1 MEILS
6 TGEKIRRARIQ
17 KGMTLKT
24 LCGDEISVSKMST
37 IENDKIQAEEWILDL
52 VAERLGIKKDDLKK
66 DIVQEINEELKSLSE
81 KLFSKTY
88 EKEIKNIISVCDSNG
103 LSVQSFLAKRQL
115 IDHYLL
121 KSRGDELNVEIAN
134 LYSALI
140 NIVSTETLF
149 LYFLTMGKYLYHS
162 SEHKNAL
169 VFFDN
174 LMLHFDVLPASI
186 TKETKLEIP
195 LMAANCHIYLEEY
208 DEAKKYISFIDELLR
223 ISKDDQVKGSIHLL
237 YYLISS
243 SSEASYDYKKVS
255 DYLANYPEIHARAK
269 YFIAVKLL
277 TKNDFEGAYREMREA
292 SQIFPEDKYS
302 DNVELLLDAMERFVD
317 SGHFE
322 EASKYIDL
330 IVNSAIENKNP
341 ITMEKAYYYK
351 GLLLSEKGSYDMAET
366 YMSVSLDMLIKRG
379 KSSKL
384 AKRYRDLGDIY
395 YKMGKKEEAI
405 KHYTTSINIKNNSN

>member
-6 TGEKIRRARIQ
+6 TGEKIRRARVH

-52 VAERLGIKKDDLKK
+52 VAERLDIKKDDLKK
-66 DIVQEINEELKSLSE
+66 DIVQEINEEMKNLSE
-81 KLFSKTY
+81 NLFSKTY
-88 EKEIKNIISVCDSNG
+88 EKEIKNIINVCDSNR
-103 LSVQSFLAKRQL
+103 LAIQSFMAKRQL

-121 KSRGDELNVEIAN
+121 KSKTEELNVEIAN

-140 NIVSTETLF
+140 SIVSTETLF

-162 SEHKNAL
+162 SEYKNAL

-174 LMLHFDVLPASI
+174 LMINFDVLPVSI
-186 TKETKLEIP
+186 SKETKLDIP

-208 DEAKKYISFIDELLR
+208 DEAKKYIKHIDELLR
-223 ISKDDQVKGSIHLL
+223 ISKDDKVKGAIHLL

-243 SSEASYDYKKVS
+243 SGETSDDYNKVS
-255 DYLANYPEIHARAK
+255 DYLVNYPEIHAQAK

-277 TKNDFEGAYREMREA
+277 KENKFEEAYREMREA
-292 SQIFPEDKYS
+292 SQIFPDDKYS

-330 IVNSAIENKNP
+330 IVNSAIDNKNP
-341 ITMEKAYYYK
+341 VTMEKAYYYK
-351 GLLLSEKGSYDMAET
+351 GLLLSEKGCYDMAET

-405 KHYTTSINIKNNSN
+405 KYYTTSINIKSSFK

>member
-52 VAERLGIKKDDLKK
+52 VADRLGIKKDDLKK
-66 DIVQEINEELKSLSE
+66 DIVQEITEELKSLSE

-88 EKEIKNIISVCDSNG
+88 EKEIKNLISVCDSNG
-103 LSVQSFLAKRQL
+103 LTIQSFLAKRQL
-115 IDHYLL
+115 IDHYLV
-121 KSRGDELNVEIAN
+121 KSKVEELNVEIAN

-162 SEHKNAL
+162 SEYKNAL

-208 DEAKKYISFIDELLR
+208 DEAKKYLSYIDELLKT
-223 ISKDDQVKGSIHLL
+223 SKDDKVKGSIHLL

-243 SSEASYDYKKVS
+243 SSELSYDYKKVS
-255 DYLANYPEIHARAK
+255 DYLVNYPEIHARAK

-341 ITMEKAYYYK
+341 VTMEKAYYYK

-366 YMSVSLDMLIKRG
+366 YMSVSLDMLIKKG

-395 YKMGKKEEAI
+395 YKMGKKEDAI
-405 KHYTTSINIKNNSN
+405 NYYTTSINIKNSCN

>member
-6 TGEKIRRARIQ
+6 TGEKIRRARVQ
-17 KGMTLKT
+17 KGITLKT

-52 VAERLGIKKDDLKK
+52 VAERLDIKKDDLKK
-66 DIVQEINEELKSLSE
+66 DIVQEINEEMKNLSE
-81 KLFSKTY
+81 NLFSKTY
-88 EKEIKNIISVCDSNG
+88 EKEIKNIINVCDSNG
-103 LSVQSFLAKRQL
+103 LAIQSFMAKRQL

-121 KSRGDELNVEIAN
+121 KSKTEELNVEIAN

-140 NIVSTETLF
+140 SIVSTETLF

-162 SEHKNAL
+162 SEYKNAL

-174 LMLHFDVLPASI
+174 LMVNFDVLPVSI
-186 TKETKLEIP
+186 PKEMKLDIP
-195 LMAANCHIYLEEY
+195 LRAANCHIYLEEY
-208 DEAKKYISFIDELLR
+208 DEAKKYITYIDELLG
-223 ISKDDQVKGSIHLL
+223 ISKDDKVKGSIHLL

-243 SSEASYDYKKVS
+243 SGETSDDYNKVS
-255 DYLANYPEIHARAK
+255 DYLANYPEIHAQAK

-277 TKNDFEGAYREMREA
+277 KENKFEEAYREMREA
-292 SQIFPEDKYS
+292 SLIFPDDKYS

-341 ITMEKAYYYK
+341 VTMEKAYYYK

-366 YMSVSLDMLIKRG
+366 YMSVSLDMLIKKG

-405 KHYTTSINIKNNSN
+405 KYYTTSINIKSSCE

>member
-88 EKEIKNIISVCDSNG
+88 EKEIKNLISVCDSNG
-103 LSVQSFLAKRQL
+103 LSIQSFLAKRQL
-115 IDHYLL
+115 IEHYLV
-121 KSRGDELNVEIAN
+121 KSKVEELNIEIAN

-162 SEHKNAL
+162 SEFKNAL

-174 LMLHFDVLPASI
+174 LMANFDILPASI
-186 TKETKLEIP
+186 TKETKLQIP

-208 DEAKKYISFIDELLR
+208 DEAKEYLSFIDELLK
-223 ISKDDQVKGSIHLL
+223 ISKDDKVKGSIHLL

-243 SSEASYDYKKVS
+243 SSELSYDYKKVS
-255 DYLANYPEIHARAK
+255 DYLVNYPEIHAQAK

-277 TKNDFEGAYREMREA
+277 TKNDFEGAYREIREA

-302 DNVELLLDAMERFVD
+302 DNVELLLDAMGKFID
-317 SGHFE
+317 YGHFE

-341 ITMEKAYYYK
+341 VTMEKAYYYK

-366 YMSVSLDMLIKRG
+366 YMSVSLDMLIKKG

-395 YKMGKKEEAI
+395 YKMGKKEDAI
-405 KHYTTSINIKNNSN
+405 KYYTTSINIKNSCN

>member
-66 DIVQEINEELKSLSE
+66 DIVQEINDELKSLSE

-103 LSVQSFLAKRQL
+103 LTVQSFLAKRQL

-121 KSRGDELNVEIAN
+121 KSKGDELNVEIAN

-405 KHYTTSINIKNNSN
+405 KNYTTSINIKNNSN